1 MLSQI
6 KMKLAGDTE
15 LSYQMSSLF
24 HGFLMENIST
34 EYADQ
39 LHGSSLHPF
48 SQYLEFSAEGCSWVV
63 NCLNEEARDRIIFES
78 LMKTN
83 DIVLKKIS
91 KTLHITER
99 SYKEVS
105 AKDLA
110 DRFYGEDASRYTSL
124 HFITPTAFKQNGKYL
139 FFPDIRCIYQSLM
152 NKYDASD
159 GTEAMFDPEV
169 LEALEKG
176 SEISRYDIKSTL
188 FHLEGVRIP
197 SYIGKIT
204 IKVNGTQT
212 MANFARMLFEFGKY
226 SGIGIKTSIGMGA
239 YRIIEGK
246 EKKND

>member
-6 KMKLAGDTE
+6 KMKLVSDTD
-15 LSYQMSSLF
+15 LTYQMSSLF
-24 HGFLMENIST
+24 HGFLMESISK
-34 EYADQ
+34 EYADR

-48 SQYLEFSAEGCSWVV
+48 SQHLDFSPGGPFWVV
-63 NCLNEEARDRIIFES
+63 NCLNEEARDKIIFNC
-78 LMKTN
+78 LMRIN
-83 DIVLKKIS
+83 DIELKKIS
-91 KTLHITER
+91 QTLHIEER
-99 SYKEVS
+99 VYKEVS
-105 AKDLA
+105 SKELT
-110 DRFYGEDASRYTSL
+110 DRFYGEDSSRYTTL
-124 HFITPTAFKQNGKYL
+124 HFITPTAFKQNGRYL
-139 FFPDIRCIYQSLM
+139 FFPDLRCIYQSLM

-159 GTEAMFDPEV
+159 STESMFDEDT
-169 LEALEKG
+169 LEELYKG

-239 YRIIEGK
+239 YRIIESR
-246 EKKND
+246 EKKK